1 MKSCFEP
8 LCVLLLLG
16 AVAAATITAEETTPP
31 QVREYKNFTTPVVC
45 LHGLNCSAAD
55 CADLGALLAREHP
68 GQPFYALA
76 VDEGGMSFTNL
87 YEQLDHV
94 RAAVRALVRAEP
106 RAFERGFHFV
116 GHSQGGLLA
125 RAVIEESDDLVVR
138 NFLSLAGVQAGQFVF
153 VFPFPL

>member
-1 MKSCFEP
+1 MKTFFEP

-106 RAFERGFHFV
+106 KAFEHGFHFV